1 MPPWQLSA
9 SFCTSSSAS
18 LCNKTPRTV
27 SSVRGFAHRSSGYY
41 ENRREATPLF
51 CIPHFAPFTFPLHC
65 RASTQGFPFG
75 EAGKTG
81 SSEPVLT
88 EEVAPAGAITKIVA
102 KRHHNFASC
111 TLHFAPF
118 TFPLHCR
125 ASTQGFPFGEAGK
138 TGSSEPV
145 LTEEVAPAGAITKI
159 VAKRHH
165 NFAFCILHHS
175 LPASLPTL
183 RQIPAKNKRC
193 LSHVLRQRIYLWFY
207 SSRRRISAP
216 RPVSFSISRS

>member
-51 CIPHFAPFTFPLHC
+51 CIP
-65 RASTQGFPFG
+65 
-75 EAGKTG
+75 
-81 SSEPVLT
+81 
-88 EEVAPAGAITKIVA
+88 
-102 KRHHNFASC
+102 
-111 TLHFAPF
+111 HFAPF